1 MPLLTAALIVA
12 ALQTDAPVT
21 STPVVGIP
29 EDSRLEAFKTLCTP
43 DRRSLE
49 RTSARMAAAGWVK
62 AEETEHPE
70 LAATLALARK
80 EMDDPEL
87 PMKNEQ
93 EIWKSPE
100 GPAGRYVILNRMSAT
115 IGDNEDSDG
124 DGVLQSWEKATE
136 LVFLGCGLWD
146 FEATTGIH
154 PGLMSAW
161 TTQLAVQTVDEP
173 GQIEGGTWNVYHFL
187 PGTADVKI
195 GFIPDGSP
203 FVERV
208 GFSGAMITMT
218 SAPEED
224 EEAAENEDAAPA
236 SATGAVED

>member
-1 MPLLTAALIVA
+1 MPLFTAALIVA
-12 ALQTDAPVT
+12 ALQTGAVVAPM
-21 STPVVGIP
+21 PVGGIP
-29 EDSRLEAFKTLCTP
+29 EDSRLETFKTLCVP

-62 AEETEHPE
+62 AEEGDHPE
-70 LAATLALARK
+70 LAATMALARK
-80 EMDDPEL
+80 EMDDPDY

-100 GPAGRYVILNRMSAT
+100 GPAGRYVILNRVSAT

-146 FEATTGIH
+146 FEATAGIH

-161 TTQLAVQTVDEP
+161 TTELAVETVDQP
-173 GQIEGGTWNVYHFL
+173 GQIEGGTWNVYHFM
-187 PGTADVKI
+187 PGTLDVKI
-195 GFIPDGSP
+195 GFVPDGSP
-203 FVERV
+203 YVERI

-224 EEAAENEDAAPA
+224 EEAEAAPA
-236 SATGAVED
+236 ETEDD

>member
-12 ALQTDAPVT
+12 ALQTGAPT
-21 STPVVGIP
+21 ASGPVGGIP
-29 EDSRLEAFKTLCTP
+29 EDSRLETFKALCTP

-62 AEETEHPE
+62 AEEADHPE
-70 LAATLALARK
+70 LAATMALARN
-80 EMDDPEL
+80 EMDDPEY

-100 GPAGRYVILNRMSAT
+100 GPAGRYVILNRVSAT

-146 FEATTGIH
+146 LEATAGIH

-161 TTQLAVQTVDEP
+161 TTQLAAQTVDEP
-173 GQIEGGTWNVYHFL
+173 GQIEGGTWNVYHFM

-195 GFIPDGSP
+195 GFVPEGSP
-203 FVERV
+203 YVERI

-224 EEAAENEDAAPA
+224 EEVENGPPA
-236 SATGAVED
+236 SAAEAVEH